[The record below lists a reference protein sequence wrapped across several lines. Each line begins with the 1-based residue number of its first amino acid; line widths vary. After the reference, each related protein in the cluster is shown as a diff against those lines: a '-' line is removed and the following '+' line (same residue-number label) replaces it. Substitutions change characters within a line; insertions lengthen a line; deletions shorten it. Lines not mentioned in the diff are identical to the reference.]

1 MHPANAVSA
10 SCRLTGA
17 GPASGVAAPEELPL
31 LLPEELPLLVLLVLL
46 VPPELPELE
55 PPELELEP
63 LELPLPLLVVAGPP
77 P

>member
-1 MHPANAVSA
+1 MHEANCVSA

-17 GPASGVAAPEELPL
+17 GPASCGGAPESLPL
-31 LLPEELPLLVLLVLL
+31 LPPEEVLEPLV
-46 VPPELPELE
+46 LE
-55 PPELELEP
+55 PPELLVLDPPELELDP